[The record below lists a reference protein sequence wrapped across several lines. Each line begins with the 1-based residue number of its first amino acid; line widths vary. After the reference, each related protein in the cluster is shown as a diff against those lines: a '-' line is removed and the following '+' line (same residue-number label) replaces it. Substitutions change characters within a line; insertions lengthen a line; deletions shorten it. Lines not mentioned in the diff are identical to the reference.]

1 MIVINQI
8 GDLVD
13 VTGTVQ
19 VNAGLVNGVS
29 SLSII
34 PLTVENGVVTNL
46 GDMEILGVFPDE
58 ETAVAEKD
66 NFVRCLRSGVCA
78 YFVYRNGG

>member
-29 SLSII
+29 SLSIV
-34 PLTVENGVVTNL
+34 PLTVKNGVVTNF